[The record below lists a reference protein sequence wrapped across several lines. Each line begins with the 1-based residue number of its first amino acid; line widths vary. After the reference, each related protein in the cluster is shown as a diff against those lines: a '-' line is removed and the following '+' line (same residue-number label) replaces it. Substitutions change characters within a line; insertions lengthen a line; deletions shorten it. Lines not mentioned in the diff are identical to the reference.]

1 MARIVLN
8 KVSWG
13 ARTFLSVL
21 CTSVLVLFF
30 SSVLQLGGVRRAIFR
45 QCLQGVFMKH
55 QCGKTPEFD
64 TAVEG
69 GAGSW
74 L

>member
-8 KVSWG
+8 KVFWG
-13 ARTFLSVL
+13 TRTFLSVL
-21 CTSVLVLFF
+21 RTSVLVLFF
-30 SSVLQLGGVRRAIFR
+30 SPVVQLGGVRRLIFR
-45 QCLQGVFMKH
+45 QCLQVVFMKH
-55 QCGKTPEFD
+55 QCEKTPKFD
-64 TAVEG
+64 TAMEG